1 MLESRVVTLWTFQLS
16 IMPWRNF
23 IIILQTNASEVD
35 FARTC
40 LHSFYYTLWIDAF
53 FLCTMIPSFFFL
65 RSTRTGRSA
74 VFKTKRKRIFFF
86 FYASG
91 SQLIYIRCC
100 KNTARTTKHRLV
112 FLVLRITSVD
122 IVFLLLSGHIAPIL
136 FVCFSKVVADF
147 FVRWR
152 LGVCSSLFAIVASH
166 AAVARNQF
174 STWCHRSPSY
184 FAYFYVT
191 GDLFV
196 WPINLL

>member
-1 MLESRVVTLWTFQLS
+1 
-16 IMPWRNF
+16 
-23 IIILQTNASEVD
+23 
-35 FARTC
+35 
-40 LHSFYYTLWIDAF
+40 
-53 FLCTMIPSFFFL
+53 MIPSFFFL

-174 STWCHRSPSY
+174 ST
-184 FAYFYVT
+184 
-191 GDLFV
+191 
-196 WPINLL
+196 

>member
-1 MLESRVVTLWTFQLS
+1 
-16 IMPWRNF
+16 
-23 IIILQTNASEVD
+23 
-35 FARTC
+35 
-40 LHSFYYTLWIDAF
+40 
-53 FLCTMIPSFFFL
+53 MIPSFFFCVQLEQEEVPCL
-65 RSTRTGRSA
+65 RQNE
-74 VFKTKRKRIFFF
+74 KEFFF
-86 FYASG
+86 FFLFYASG

-174 STWCHRSPSY
+174 ST
-184 FAYFYVT
+184 
-191 GDLFV
+191 
-196 WPINLL
+196 